1 MKCLTYK
8 SKHKSIETS
17 FEEEN
22 VSNTNIENIT
32 EQLHTIADFCR
43 YGASIF
49 NQAELFYGHGND
61 NALNEA
67 LTLVMFALSLPE
79 EMSQDVMT
87 CRLVDVEK
95 QNILSLFAQRIETQQ
110 PVAYITN
117 LAYFAQLPFYV
128 DERVLVPRSPIG
140 ELIEKHF
147 SPYFSEQNPPQR
159 ILDLCTGSACI
170 AIACA
175 SYFPDAE
182 VDAVDL
188 SIDALNVAEINIEN
202 HGLNEQV
209 IPIQSDVFSGVV
221 GQKYDLIVSNP
232 PYVDQEDIDSLPA
245 EFTHEPEMGLGCGE
259 DGLDI
264 VRVILAESAQHL
276 NDDGILICEVGNSQ
290 YHVEALYPEVDFTWL
305 SFERGGHGV
314 FLLNKAQLVQHGETF
329 LAAVKTA

>member
-1 MKCLTYK
+1 M
-8 SKHKSIETS
+8 
-17 FEEEN
+17 
-22 VSNTNIENIT
+22 SNTNIENIT
-32 EQLHTIADFCR
+32 EQLHTIADYCR

-95 QNILSLFAQRIETQQ
+95 QNILALFAQRIETQQ

-147 SPYFSEQNPPQR
+147 FPYFSEQNPPQR

-202 HGLNEQV
+202 HGLSEQV

>member
-1 MKCLTYK
+1 MQG
-8 SKHKSIETS
+8 
-17 FEEEN
+17 
-22 VSNTNIENIT
+22 TNIEILIEEYQVSDTNFDHIT
-32 EQLHTIADFCR
+32 EQLHTIADYCR
-43 YGASIF
+43 YGASLF
-49 NQAELFYGHGND
+49 NQAELFYGHGTD

-79 EMSQDVMT
+79 DMSEQVMT
-87 CRLVDVEK
+87 CRLVDQEK
-95 QNILSLFAQRIETQQ
+95 QNILALFQQRVESQQ

-140 ELIEKHF
+140 ELIENHF
-147 SPYFSEQNPPQR
+147 TPYFSEHKPPQR
-159 ILDLCTGSACI
+159 ILDLCTGSGCI

-175 SYFPDAE
+175 SYFPEAE

-188 SIDALNVAEINIEN
+188 SVDALNVAQINIEN
-202 HGLNEQV
+202 HGLSEQV
-209 IPIQSDVFSGVV
+209 IPIQSDVFSGVD
-221 GQKYDLIVSNP
+221 GQNYDLIVTNP
-232 PYVDQEDIDSLPA
+232 PYVDQQDIDSLPA

-264 VRVILAESAQHL
+264 VRVILAESAGHL
-276 NDDGILICEVGNSQ
+276 SEQGVLICEVGNSQ

-314 FLLNKAQLVQHGETF
+314 FMLTKAKLEKHADLFASAVLANK
-329 LAAVKTA
+329 